1 MGIVDEQ
8 YITLVSYRLGSF
20 SRKRKDLYNFRCPY
34 CGDSKKHKNKA
45 RGYLF
50 KIKGDYV
57 YKCHNCGIGRTLS
70 NFLKDQ
76 DPMLHDRYVMEKYTD
91 SSSRTGKGSRTPEPK
106 FNFKKPV
113 FDKSNTKKVNLEKIS
128 ELNTSHPART
138 YLEERGIKDLDY
150 FYYCPKFKAW
160 TNNQK
165 KIFDTLRQ
173 DSDRIIIPF
182 KDKQGNLF
190 GYQGR
195 SLAPK
200 AKLRYIT
207 IMLDEEQ
214 PKIFGLD
221 RITEDKP
228 VYIVEGPFDST
239 FLENSVAMAGSDA
252 DVRTF
257 GWSNYIWIFDNE
269 PRNREIVNRISKV
282 INRGDKVVIWPNNI
296 EEKDINDMVLAGHDV
311 QSLVESNIHQGLEA
325 TLKFNNWKK
334 V

>member
-1 MGIVDEQ
+1 MS
-8 YITLVSYRLGSF
+8 YIDTEYIQLVSSRLVLF
-20 SRKRKDLYNFRCPY
+20 TRKKADLYNFRCPY
-34 CGDSKKHKNKA
+34 CGDSQKRKNKA

-50 KIKGDYV
+50 KVKNDFV
-57 YKCHNCGIGRTLS
+57 YKCHNCGVGRTFS

-76 DPMLHDRYVMEKYTD
+76 DTHLHDRYVMEKFKNG
-91 SSSRTGKGSRTPEPK
+91 RTGKGTTIPNPKFEFKEPK
-106 FNFKKPV
+106 FVKR
-113 FDKSNTKKVNLEKIS
+113 DTDLQKIS
-128 ELNTSHPART
+128 DLNISHPARV
-138 YLEERGIKDLDY
+138 YLEQRGIKDLGY

-160 TNNQK
+160 TNEK
-165 KIFDTLRQ
+165 KKVFDNLKQ
-173 DSDRIIIPF
+173 DSERIIIPF
-182 KDKQGNLF
+182 KDREGNLF

-221 RITEDKP
+221 KVNNNKP
-228 VYIVEGPFDST
+228 IHIVEGPFDST

-252 DVRTF
+252 DVRTL
-257 GWSNYIWIFDNE
+257 GWSNYIWVFDNE

-282 INRGDKVVIWPNNI
+282 IDRGDQVVIWPQKI
-296 EEKDINDMVLAGHDV
+296 QQKDINDMFLAGHDV
-311 QSLVESNIHQGLEA
+311 QKLVDSNVYQGLTA
-325 TLKFNNWKK
+325 TLKFNDWKK